1 MRLGPMLKTLLA
13 LPLLIGGSLQAA
25 DTEEAKTLVDQHC
38 YQCHGT
44 ELYTRTDRKVKSL
57 EGLHRQVQRC
67 ELALG
72 LKWFDEEIAGVA
84 NYLNTEYYKFK

>member
-1 MRLGPMLKTLLA
+1 MLKPLIA

-25 DTEEAKTLVDQHC
+25 DPQEAKALVDQHC

-44 ELYTRTDRKVKSL
+44 ELYTRPDRKVQSL
-57 EGLHRQVQRC
+57 EGLQRQVKRC

-72 LKWFDEEIAGVA
+72 LKWFDEEIAAVTD
-84 NYLNTEYYKFK
+84 YLNTEYYKFK